1 MARDNLRVIGNDG
14 VDATHKSLVRH
25 TFETTFPRT
34 LQNPRHLQ
42 LLTNQNTMS
51 TFTTSK
57 TSENAPSKATG
68 QYHSAKG
75 TVVEAVGNLTGAETW
90 QQSGK
95 EEHAVSA
102 SNILRMVENLTIHY
116 RLVKAKSRLA
126 RPAGMQRALVT
137 DLRVRR
143 TRSSAPLRGTASNR
157 HLGAL
162 TTEPMAVMCLMSSTG
177 ILNKT
182 SARQARST
190 TRSTDFSNLSCTS
203 PCTLCSRVC

>member
-25 TFETTFPRT
+25 TFETHFPRT
-34 LQNPRHLQ
+34 FTKHIQLQ
-42 LLTNQNTMS
+42 TNQNTMS

-137 DLRVRR
+137 DLRARR

-162 TTEPMAVMCLMSSTG
+162 NTEPMAVM
-177 ILNKT
+177 
-182 SARQARST
+182 
-190 TRSTDFSNLSCTS
+190 
-203 PCTLCSRVC
+203 